1 MPRKAASRTIPP
13 LMKNSLI
20 ASGAVLL
27 GLNAAS
33 VYFPQQNLTLAAQT
47 VSAAIG
53 MVLVFLAIR
62 RQTQRKPEVAAT
74 SKPTT
79 PPPRAEAEIVAFLA
93 LLQEHGRLVD
103 FAKEDIAAAS
113 DAQIGSAARV
123 VHAGCR
129 KVLDEYFDITPL
141 QNAPE
146 GSSLTLESGYDAHTF
161 RLLGSVPE
169 HPPYKGKLLHPGWIA
184 QSVKLPRLTGTTE
197 TRLWPVLA
205 PAEVQVSGN

>member
-1 MPRKAASRTIPP
+1 
-13 LMKNSLI
+13 MKNSLI
-20 ASGAVLL
+20 ACGAVLL
-27 GLNAAS
+27 GLNAAA
-33 VYFPQQNLTLAAQT
+33 VYFPEQNLTLAAQT

-62 RQTQRKPEVAAT
+62 PQPKQKTETAAPAKPA
-74 SKPTT
+74 T

-103 FAKEDIAAAS
+103 FTKEDIAAAS

-129 KVLDEYFDITPL
+129 KVLDEYFEINPL
-141 QNAPE
+141 QNSPE
-146 GSSLTLESGYDAHTF
+146 GTALTLESGYDAPAF

-169 HPPYKGKLLHPGWIA
+169 NPPYKGKLLHPGWIA
-184 QSVKLPRLTGTTE
+184 ESVKLPRVTGTTDK
-197 TRLWPVLA
+197 RPWPVLA
-205 PAEVQVSGN
+205 PAEVEVSGN

>member
-1 MPRKAASRTIPP
+1 
-13 LMKNSLI
+13 MKNSLI
-20 ASGAVLL
+20 ACGIVLL

-33 VYFPQQNLTLAAQT
+33 VYLPTQNLTLAAQT
-47 VSAAIG
+47 ASAAIG

-62 RQTQRKPEVAAT
+62 PQTNREPRPAAP
-74 SKPTT
+74 SSPLPPLPPLP

-93 LLQEHGRLVD
+93 LLQQHGRLVD
-103 FAKEDIAAAS
+103 FAKEDITAAS

-129 KVLDEYFDITPL
+129 KILDEYFEIAPL
-141 QNAPE
+141 QNAEE
-146 GSSLTLESGYDAHTF
+146 GASLTLEAGYDAPAY

-184 QSVKLPRLTGTTE
+184 QSVKLPRITDTNE
-197 TRLWPVLA
+197 KRAWPVLA
-205 PAEVQVSGN
+205 PAEVEVNGN

>member
-1 MPRKAASRTIPP
+1 
-13 LMKNSLI
+13 MKYSLI
-20 ASGAVLL
+20 ASGAILL
-27 GLNAAS
+27 GLNAAA
-33 VYFPQQNLTLAAQT
+33 VYFPEQNLTLAAQT
-47 VSAAIG
+47 ASAAIG

-62 RQTQRKPEVAAT
+62 PKPKQKPEAAAH
-74 SKPTT
+74 SKPATQ
-79 PPPRAEAEIVAFLA
+79 PPRAEAEIVAFLA

-129 KVLDEYFDITPL
+129 KVLDEYFEINPL

-146 GSSLTLESGYDAHTF
+146 GTSLTLESGYDAPAF

-169 HPPYKGKLLHPGWIA
+169 NPPYKGKLLHPGWIT
-184 QSVKLPRLTGTTE
+184 QSVKLPRVTGTTE
-197 TRLWPVLA
+197 KRPWPVLA